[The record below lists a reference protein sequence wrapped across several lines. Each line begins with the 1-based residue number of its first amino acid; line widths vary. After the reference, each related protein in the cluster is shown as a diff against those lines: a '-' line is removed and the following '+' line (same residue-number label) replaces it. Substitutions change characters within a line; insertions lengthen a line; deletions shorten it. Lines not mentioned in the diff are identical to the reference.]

1 MKFKIPFTIFP
12 LEKQV
17 KTSKG
22 FARFIKHK
30 RNSKLQEYLD
40 SSNID
45 VTREQ
50 YLGVVLKCLVKTS
63 IILFLLTT
71 TILLVIRINRFYIF
85 SIMLTI
91 MFSGFV
97 FFSQMMYPRIFARKR
112 EREIEKNLLP
122 ALEDM
127 LVQLNSGIPLFT
139 MMVNISSSDY
149 GELSD
154 EFKKAVKRINAGIPA
169 AEVIDDLGRK
179 NSSVFF
185 KRTLWQISN
194 GLRAGSDMTIVIRD
208 SIKSLNEE
216 QVIQIQN
223 YGNKL
228 NPLIMFYMLSSVIIP
243 ALSITFLTVLS
254 SMIGNMGENTIMGLF
269 AILFVFVVLMQ
280 VMFLGAIKS
289 SRPNL
294 L

>member
-1 MKFKIPFTIFP
+1 MKFKIPFTIAST
-12 LEKQV
+12 EKLV
-17 KTSKG
+17 RTSKV
-22 FARFIKHK
+22 FARFVKHK
-30 RNSKLQEYLD
+30 RASKLQEYLD
-40 SSNID
+40 SSSID
-45 VTREQ
+45 LTREQ
-50 YLGVVLKCLVKTS
+50 YLGIVLGTLLRFS
-63 IILFLLTT
+63 IFIFLLTST
-71 TILLVIRINRFYIF
+71 LLFVIRIEKFYVF
-85 SIMLTI
+85 SFLLTL
-91 MFSGFV
+91 MFSGFI
-97 FFSQMMYPRIFARKR
+97 FFSQSMYPRIFARRR
-112 EREIEKNLLP
+112 EKEIEKNLLP

-139 MMVNISSSDY
+139 MMVNISSADY
-149 GELSD
+149 GELSE
-154 EFKKAVKRINAGIPA
+154 EFRKIVKKINSGIPA

-194 GLRAGSDMTIVIRD
+194 GLRAGSDMTVIIKD

-216 QVIQIQN
+216 EMMQIQN

-254 SMIGNMGENTIMGLF
+254 SMIGGLGDTLVKGIFMGIF
-269 AILFVFVVLMQ
+269 AGVIFIQ
-280 VMFLGAIKS
+280 IMFLGVIKS
-289 SRPNL
+289 ARPNL